1 MEGELEVVTQ
11 DKFALQHRLLSAEA
25 ALAATSAATL
35 PASSSGLNE
44 QALREQLERARDAK
58 MAADDGLVEA
68 RALLSQVSLSL
79 SFAGALA
86 LWRRLL
92 VLMVIAARGAE
103 ILSTRRAGIGAVTG
117 DASGHAADG
126 KGAHLAARV
135 CG

>member
-58 MAADDGLVEA
+58 MAADDGLLEA

-79 SFAGALA
+79 SLSLSLLCLLA
-86 LWRRLL
+86 RLL
-92 VLMVIAARGAE
+92 
-103 ILSTRRAGIGAVTG
+103 
-117 DASGHAADG
+117 SGED
-126 KGAHLAARV
+126 
-135 CG
+135 CWC